1 MAQAVRA
8 VYEDG
13 RLRVLDPVTL
23 AEGEQVQVMIL
34 REQERRRAALGDLV
48 ADVASDT
55 GDTVDEAGLQAEIDA
70 AVATRQGQAR
80 VSEAIMQERRDGP

>member
-1 MAQAVRA
+1 MTQAVRA